1 MNFGTPVPLL
11 LGIVLIIGA
20 VALFFLDKIKP
31 GYERDSDKVYAVLC
45 LLSGI
50 FLLGHLTMELIPSFQ
65 QIIMVG
71 MLIALMVQN
80 IRSRSPNSSRFAQQT
95 SAGAQPSRDSY
106 RRSRP
111 SRSAYGDEGRMN
123 VRAELEAEDYLDDRY
138 SRPRPML
145 DGRSGGISPRPSYD
159 SSSYAEQYPE
169 DDRPAPQ
176 GQGGYSGSSYYG
188 EDESDSSYGDSSR
201 SDERIRRRRSSR
213 PRNGSSNRY
222 RLNPGDLSDSGYRPP
237 RI

>member
-11 LGIVLIIGA
+11 LGIVLIVGA
-20 VALFFLDKIKP
+20 IALFFLDKLKP
-31 GYERDSDKVYAVLC
+31 GYERDSDKVYSVLC
-45 LLSGI
+45 LLAGL
-50 FLLGHLTMELIPSFQ
+50 FLLAHLDMQLISAFQ

-71 MLIALMVQN
+71 MLTALLVQN
-80 IRSRSPNSSRFAQQT
+80 IRSRSPSNTRAN
-95 SAGAQPSRDSY
+95 QPGGVGVSPGRDPY

-123 VRAELEAEDYLDDRY
+123 VRAELEVEDYLDERY

-145 DGRSGGISPRPSYD
+145 DGRRSGGGSERPPYD
-159 SSSYAEQYPE
+159 SSSYAEEYPE

-176 GQGGYSGSSYYG
+176 GRYSGSSYYG
-188 EDESDSSYGDSSR
+188 EDEGNSSYGDSSR
-201 SDERIRRRRSSR
+201 TDERIRRRRSTR